1 MYKVAEYTGPE
12 ARECA
17 KEKVPFGMGLGEV
30 LADRAEAVIIYGSSM
45 TDPGDDFTKM
55 VAFDR
60 EGIKLAT
67 ITLPGY

>member
-1 MYKVAEYTGPE
+1 
-12 ARECA
+12 
-17 KEKVPFGMGLGEV
+17 MGLGEV